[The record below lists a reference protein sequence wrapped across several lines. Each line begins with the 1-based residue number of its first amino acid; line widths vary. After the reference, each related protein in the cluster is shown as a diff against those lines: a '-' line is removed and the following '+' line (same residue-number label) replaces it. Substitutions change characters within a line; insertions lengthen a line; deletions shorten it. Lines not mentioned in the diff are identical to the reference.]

1 MDSTGNHQVGNRF
14 ADRMQ
19 SEERLLQLEQQIS
32 QSVYKLET
40 LLQKVDWL
48 KVYASVASS
57 SQPIERIRKSNVT
70 FFEFMHSVIQQL
82 TLSNRGRTAE
92 AYESAFSSFRK
103 FMKLRD
109 VFLDDVDDELIRRY
123 EMFLHHSGVSKNSS
137 SFYMRILRAVY
148 NRAVEKDL
156 VETRHPYKDVYT
168 GGDRTVKRALNMSA
182 IKRIKNLNLAYDK
195 KYDFARD
202 MFLFS
207 FYMRGMSFIDMAH
220 LKRSNLSR
228 GYITYRRRKTGQEL
242 HIKWE
247 VCMQEIVDKYRK
259 QCDEGYL
266 LPIFK
271 RHPET
276 RNQYKYNLAR
286 INRHLREVAL
296 QARIHIPLT
305 LYVAR
310 HSWARIAKSKRIPIS
325 VISECMGHD
334 SEKTTR
340 IYLTALDKSV
350 IDKANKSIL
359 NEL

>member
-1 MDSTGNHQVGNRF
+1 MDSMGNLQFGIVSDVRPKEEKLLELEQKMSLQLNRL
-14 ADRMQ
+14 
-19 SEERLLQLEQQIS
+19 ERLLCQ
-32 QSVYKLET
+32 
-40 LLQKVDWL
+40 VDWL
-48 KVYASVASS
+48 KSTSSVHAAILSPYS
-57 SQPIERIRKSNVT
+57 TRKSDVT
-70 FFEFMHSVIQQL
+70 FFEFMHEVIQQL
-82 TLSNRGRTAE
+82 IENKKNRTAE
-92 AYESAFSSFRK
+92 AYESAFASFRR
-103 FMKLRD
+103 FMQLRD
-109 VFLDDVDDELIRRY
+109 ILLDDVDDELIQRY
-123 EMFLHHSGVSKNSS
+123 EVFLHHHGVSKNSS

-148 NRAVEKDL
+148 NRAVEREL
-156 VETRHPYKDVYT
+156 VEMRHPFKHVYT
-168 GGDRTVKRALNMSA
+168 GVDKTTKRALNMSA
-182 IKRIKNLNLAYDK
+182 IKRIKSLDLSYDK
-195 KYDFARD
+195 RFDYARD

-286 INRHLREVAL
+286 INRHLREVAIL
-296 QARIHIPLT
+296 AHIHIPLT

-310 HSWARIAKSKRIPIS
+310 HSWASIAKSKRIPIS

-340 IYLTALDKSV
+340 IYLTSLDKSV
-350 IDKANKSIL
+350 IDKANKQIL
-359 NEL
+359 SEL